1 MPGGACPNA
10 SGQCSTPTCSA
21 TEASIWYG
29 KKGNKYCK
37 GCYDKKSKE
46 GAAGKRPRVDA
57 ELLSPPSPT
66 PTVTLSH
73 GSDAWISEIYAVRS
87 HRYRSPA
94 PRPPSTPSMPPAR
107 GADRLPPCVG
117 CPRVHREFDHTKLE
131 EWEQRND
138 AFDRVAMVEYLVHAK
153 VHVHELDEEGKKA
166 YVWADLDTLLASAPV
181 VDMDPEELSDMV
193 LAYEKRGQE
202 ARAAAFQTYAH
213 DVPAAAAEGDAG
225 GTAAS

>member
-1 MPGGACPNA
+1 MPPPVTCPNA

-94 PRPPSTPSMPPAR
+94 PAPAL
-107 GADRLPPCVG
+107 GP
-117 CPRVHREFDHTKLE
+117 F
-131 EWEQRND
+131 
-138 AFDRVAMVEYLVHAK
+138 HA
-153 VHVHELDEEGKKA
+153 
-166 YVWADLDTLLASAPV
+166 TRS
-181 VDMDPEELSDMV
+181 
-193 LAYEKRGQE
+193 RC
-202 ARAAAFQTYAH
+202 
-213 DVPAAAAEGDAG
+213 
-225 GTAAS
+225 